1 MSELASK
8 DSLNEEASIKASSV
22 NLNKQ
27 SHKAALIH

>member
-22 NLNKQ
+22 NLNK
-27 SHKAALIH
+27 KPYNAASI